1 MVDEMLNKSRMIR
14 LRVSRKPLA
23 PCRLKAFYA
32 TLLQINQAIVRA
44 TSMAELYQETCRI
57 TSQFGCFDL
66 AWIACPLPHS
76 FEVRVAA
83 ASGPFAEYAQGITLS
98 LDPGSSV
105 PKGPVNACF
114 REGRPVVTHDW
125 FQESGCLPW
134 QVKGRQ
140 YGFHSNAAFPI
151 FRGGQVAAALVLY
164 SREKKFFSPGRV
176 ELLEAVCGNISAT
189 LGRLASEDQE
199 RAAASVQRATEARHL
214 EEIQQLNGDL
224 ELRVRER
231 TLQLEELNRELTSF
245 VNSISHDLRAPLRHI
260 EGFAGL
266 LARCLGDQLEPKAG
280 HYLDVI
286 QGASRRMAKL
296 IDEILAY
303 SRLGRSELHRIPL
316 ELNRVVQDLIDQL
329 QADVGRRRVR
339 WVLGPLPP
347 LDGDPSLIG
356 FLFQNLLDNALKFTR
371 PRAEAVIEILPLE
384 PGPDGPRLGFR
395 VRDNGVGFDQAHAGK
410 LFTLFQRLHR
420 EDQFEGTGVGLANAL
435 RIVTRHGGHIRGDGK
450 VDQGASFEVT
460 FPNSPT

>member
-1 MVDEMLNKSRMIR
+1 M
-14 LRVSRKPLA
+14 
-23 PCRLKAFYA
+23 
-32 TLLQINQAIVRA
+32 
-44 TSMAELYQETCRI
+44 
-57 TSQFGCFDL
+57 
-66 AWIACPLPHS
+66 
-76 FEVRVAA
+76 
-83 ASGPFAEYAQGITLS
+83 
-98 LDPGSSV
+98 
-105 PKGPVNACF
+105 
-114 REGRPVVTHDW
+114 
-125 FQESGCLPW
+125 
-134 QVKGRQ
+134 
-140 YGFHSNAAFPI
+140 
-151 FRGGQVAAALVLY
+151 AAALVLY